1 MVKSN
6 IFCYTKHRKIQ
17 TNKNKNK
24 TKQKK
29 KKKKKASKHNHK
41 QTNKRNV
48 SFGVNSLIYSL

>member
-24 TKQKK
+24 KKQNKK
-29 KKKKKASKHNHK
+29 KKKTSKQTQS
-41 QTNKRNV
+41 QTNKQTERKLWCKFTN
-48 SFGVNSLIYSL
+48 L